1 MISTNQSI
9 THHNTIQNVGAI
21 ILAAG
26 ISNRMQ
32 GRDKMWIEL
41 LGQPLIKYSLNALSN
56 CKKITQIVLVMS
68 ESNIDLGQNLVTK
81 NKFHKVSHVCGGGKR
96 RQDSVRLGLEK
107 IASESDWIIV
117 HDAARPCIDNEIIDR
132 ALNSA
137 TTNIAATA
145 AVPVKDTIKVAE
157 DNLIV
162 KKTLPRKQLWS
173 VQTPQIF
180 KQEILYQA
188 HRNNNRNVTDDAAMV
203 EMSGNPVRIFLG
215 SYNNIKVTT
224 PEDIPIAET
233 ILKNIL
239 EV

>member
-1 MISTNQSI
+1 VITTNQSI

-32 GRDKMWIEL
+32 GKDKMWIDL
-41 LGQPLIKYSLNALSN
+41 LGQPLITYSLNAFNN
-56 CKKITQIVLVMS
+56 CKKITQIVLVVS
-68 ESNIDLGQNLVTK
+68 ESNIALGQNLVVE
-81 NKFHKVSHVCGGGKR
+81 NKSHKVSYVCEGGKR
-96 RQDSVRLGLEK
+96 RQDSVRLGLER

-117 HDAARPCIDNEIIDR
+117 HDGARPCIDNEIIDR

-137 TTNIAATA
+137 TTNVASTA

-157 DNLIV
+157 NNLIV

-188 HRNNNRNVTDDAAMV
+188 HLNHNRNVTDDAAMV
-203 EMSGNPVRIFLG
+203 ENSGNPVKIFLG

-224 PEDIPIAET
+224 PEDIPLAET

-239 EV
+239 KV

>member
-1 MISTNQSI
+1 MISPNQSI

-41 LGQPLIKYSLNALSN
+41 LGQPLIKYSLNALNN

-132 ALNSA
+132 ALNTA

-224 PEDIPIAET
+224 PEDIPLAET

-239 EV
+239 KV

>member
-32 GRDKMWIEL
+32 GKDKMWIDL
-41 LGQPLIKYSLNALSN
+41 LGQPLITYSLNAFNN

-68 ESNIDLGQNLVTK
+68 GSNIALGQNLVVK
-81 NKFHKVSHVCGGGKR
+81 NKFHKVSHVCEGGKR

-215 SYNNIKVTT
+215 SYNNVKVTT
-224 PEDIPIAET
+224 PEDIPLAEA